1 MSPNPPFVDAASRR
15 QTSRRSRRQ
24 RRARGVSYPG
34 IGATIIGGAVVAAL
48 FLPATTASARDAA
61 DQAQIQSYQATVRVE
76 KNGSLHVAETVVY
89 DFSVTSASAVKRE
102 IVTRESYDAESDRVY
117 ALGNVVVDAVQ
128 TDVDAT
134 ITTDGGRAAIDVEFS
149 EPQTDTVTL
158 TFNYDVAGAV
168 AETADGLE
176 VRWPVVQ
183 GFQQPIAT
191 ARVEWNA
198 TDVIWLS
205 CLAGP
210 AGSSRPCTMSQLVD
224 VSTPTMEQKG
234 LASGE
239 QMVGILGLNADSGVA
254 PSTDLQSRWSIARSF
269 TANGAPVYV
278 ALAVLLLGLLFP
290 TWLWLSRGRDTAGR
304 EPREVRPM
312 TAMGDRM
319 LFSPPS
325 AVRPGQMGTIVDERA
340 DVVDVSSTIVDLAV
354 RNYIFVEE
362 LSRTQHGRH
371 DWMLR
376 RRNDAGD
383 ELLPYEREVF
393 DAIFS
398 GRAEVRVSEL
408 EGVLRNRISDV
419 RALMYDDMVG
429 QGWFKERPDAVRS
442 RWTTAGWVLLGAGA
456 VLTVVLALASSF
468 GLVGLSVVIAGAAL
482 AAVGQVTPARTA
494 KGSRVLAELKEFRA
508 FLESPAVEA
517 MPTGQRE
524 ELISRFFPY
533 ALVFGLGERW
543 ADELAATDT
552 DDTSGEPI
560 YWYGAP
566 ENWHLSDAAPT
577 MMRLTTAL
585 SGAIATRRLL
595 GD

>member
-1 MSPNPPFVDAASRR
+1 MVGVLATLVIPTTAAS
-15 QTSRRSRRQ
+15 
-24 RRARGVSYPG
+24 AHVS
-34 IGATIIGGAVVAAL
+34 
-48 FLPATTASARDAA
+48 TTAAGDAG
-61 DQAQIQSYQATVRVE
+61 IQSYQATVRVE
-76 KNGSLHVAETVVY
+76 RNGNLHVAETVVY
-89 DFSVTSASAVKRE
+89 DFSGTSTSVVQRE
-102 IVTRESYDAESDRVY
+102 IVTQESYDAESDRVY
-117 ALGNVVVDAVQ
+117 ELDHVAVAAVQ
-128 TDVDAT
+128 TEVDAT
-134 ITTDGGRAAIDVEFS
+134 ITTDGGRASIEVEFPQ
-149 EPQTDTVTL
+149 PQTDTVTL
-158 TFNYDVAGAV
+158 TYDYDVAGAV

-183 GFQQPIAT
+183 GFEQPIAT

-198 TDVIWLS
+198 SDVIWLS

-210 AGSSRPCTMSQLVD
+210 AGSSRPCTTSQLVD
-224 VSTPTMEQKG
+224 VAAPTMEQVS
-234 LASGE
+234 LAPGD

-254 PSTDLQSRWSIARSF
+254 PSTDLQSRWSLARSF
-269 TANGAPVYV
+269 TATGAPVYV

-290 TWLWLSRGRDTAGR
+290 IWLWLVRGRDTAGR
-304 EPREVRPM
+304 QPQQVRPI
-312 TAMGDRM
+312 TPMGDQM

-325 AVRPGQMGTIVDERA
+325 AVRPGQMGTLVDERA

-354 RNYIFVEE
+354 RNYVFVEE

-371 DWMLR
+371 DWLLR

-393 DAIFS
+393 DAIFT
-398 GRAEVRVSEL
+398 GRDEIRVSEL
-408 EGVLRNRISDV
+408 EVVLRDRISGV
-419 RALMYDDMVG
+419 QALMYDDMVG

-442 RWTTAGWVLLGAGA
+442 RWTTSGWVLLGAGA

-508 FLESPAVEA
+508 FLESPAVET
-517 MPTGQRE
+517 MPAEQRE

-552 DDTSGEPI
+552 DDAPDEPI

>member
-1 MSPNPPFVDAASRR
+1 MSR
-15 QTSRRSRRQ
+15 
-24 RRARGVSYPG
+24 
-34 IGATIIGGAVVAAL
+34 
-48 FLPATTASARDAA
+48 
-61 DQAQIQSYQATVRVE
+61 
-76 KNGSLHVAETVVY
+76 
-89 DFSVTSASAVKRE
+89 
-102 IVTRESYDAESDRVY
+102 
-117 ALGNVVVDAVQ
+117 
-128 TDVDAT
+128 
-134 ITTDGGRAAIDVEFS
+134 
-149 EPQTDTVTL
+149 
-158 TFNYDVAGAV
+158 
-168 AETADGLE
+168 
-176 VRWPVVQ
+176 
-183 GFQQPIAT
+183 
-191 ARVEWNA
+191 
-198 TDVIWLS
+198 
-205 CLAGP
+205 
-210 AGSSRPCTMSQLVD
+210 
-224 VSTPTMEQKG
+224 PTMEQVG
-234 LASGE
+234 LAPGD

-254 PSTDLQSRWSIARSF
+254 PSTDLQSRWSLARSF
-269 TANGAPVYV
+269 TATGAPVYV

-290 TWLWLSRGRDTAGR
+290 IWLWLVTRSETPPVGSRS
-304 EPREVRPM
+304 EVRPI
-312 TAMGDRM
+312 TPMGDQM

-325 AVRPGQMGTIVDERA
+325 AVRPGQMGTLVDERA

-398 GRAEVRVSEL
+398 GRDEIRVSEL
-408 EGVLRNRISDV
+408 EGVLRDRISGV
-419 RALMYDDMVG
+419 QALMYDDMVG

-508 FLESPAVEA
+508 FLESPAVET
-517 MPTGQRE
+517 MPTEQSE

-552 DDTSGEPI
+552 DDTPDEPI